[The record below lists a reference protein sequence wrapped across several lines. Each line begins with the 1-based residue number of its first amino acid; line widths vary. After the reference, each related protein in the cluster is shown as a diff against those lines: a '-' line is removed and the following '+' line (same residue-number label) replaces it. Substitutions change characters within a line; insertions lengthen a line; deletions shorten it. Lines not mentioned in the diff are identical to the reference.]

1 MEIIRR
7 FALMV
12 VLMGSWA
19 PIIWAASE
27 PSVIQITPEELENY
41 EFEIEETPFE
51 VSSPSIGQRYIFDRS
66 RRTVRDLL
74 ARTIGSTRL
83 TEDESDL
90 SRLQVLIDRRA
101 IRKADVETWQ
111 ALGVVFGDVLV
122 SVHGLKWVMYE
133 DELGASNALQCR
145 DTANFVFPVT
155 VFSKRVQFNE
165 SIDVASIYTNIS
177 ADIVAFKEA
186 ANRPRMPARQQT
198 EQFEIE
204 L

>member
-1 MEIIRR
+1 
-7 FALMV
+7 MV

-51 VSSPSIGQRYIFDRS
+51 VYSPSIGQRYIFDRS

-74 ARTIGSTRL
+74 ARTVGSTRL

-90 SRLQVLIDRRA
+90 GRLQVLIDRRV
-101 IRKADVETWQ
+101 IRNADVETWQ
-111 ALGVVFGDVLV
+111 ALGVVFGDLLV
-122 SVHGLKWVMYE
+122 TVHGLKWVMYE
-133 DELGASNALQCR
+133 DELGASKALQWR
-145 DTANFVFPVT
+145 DTTNFVFPVT

-165 SIDVASIYTNIS
+165 SIDVRSVFEKIS
-177 ADIVAFKEA
+177 ADIEAFKQE
-186 ANRPRMPARQQT
+186 ANRPQMPARRQT
-198 EQFEIE
+198 EQFEME
-204 L
+204 W

>member
-7 FALMV
+7 IALMV
-12 VLMGSWA
+12 VMGSWA
-19 PIIWAASE
+19 SVVWAASE

-51 VSSPSIGQRYIFDRS
+51 VSSPPIGQRYIFDRS

-90 SRLQVLIDRRA
+90 GRLQVLIDRRV

-122 SVHGLKWVMYE
+122 GAHGLKWVMYE
-133 DELGASNALQCR
+133 DELGASKALQWR

-165 SIDVASIYTNIS
+165 SIDVASIYANIS
-177 ADIVAFKEA
+177 ADIEAFKEA

>member
-1 MEIIRR
+1 M
-7 FALMV
+7 
-12 VLMGSWA
+12 
-19 PIIWAASE
+19 
-27 PSVIQITPEELENY
+27 QITPEELENY

-90 SRLQVLIDRRA
+90 GRLQVLIDRRV

-122 SVHGLKWVMYE
+122 GAHGLKWVMYE
-133 DELGASNALQCR
+133 DELGASKALQWR

-165 SIDVASIYTNIS
+165 SIDVASIYANIS
-177 ADIVAFKEA
+177 ADIEAFKEA

>member
-1 MEIIRR
+1 
-7 FALMV
+7 MV
-12 VLMGSWA
+12 VMGSWA
-19 PIIWAASE
+19 SVVWAASE

-90 SRLQVLIDRRA
+90 GRLQVLIDRRA

-111 ALGVVFGDVLV
+111 ALGVVLAMC
-122 SVHGLKWVMYE
+122 W
-133 DELGASNALQCR
+133 
-145 DTANFVFPVT
+145 
-155 VFSKRVQFNE
+155 
-165 SIDVASIYTNIS
+165 S
-177 ADIVAFKEA
+177 AHMV
-186 ANRPRMPARQQT
+186 
-198 EQFEIE
+198 
-204 L
+204 

>member
-1 MEIIRR
+1 M
-7 FALMV
+7 
-12 VLMGSWA
+12 
-19 PIIWAASE
+19 
-27 PSVIQITPEELENY
+27 
-41 EFEIEETPFE
+41 
-51 VSSPSIGQRYIFDRS
+51 SSPSIGQRYIFDRS

-101 IRKADVETWQ
+101 IRIVDVETWQ

-122 SVHGLKWVMYE
+122 GVHGLKWVMYE
-133 DELGASNALQCR
+133 DELGASKALQWR

-165 SIDVASIYTNIS
+165 SIDVASIYANIS
-177 ADIVAFKEA
+177 ADIEAFKEA
-186 ANRPRMPARQQT
+186 ANRPRMPARQET

>member
-1 MEIIRR
+1 M
-7 FALMV
+7 

-19 PIIWAASE
+19 SSVCAASE

-90 SRLQVLIDRRA
+90 GRLQVLIDRRV

-111 ALGVVFGDVLV
+111 ALGVVLAMCWLA
-122 SVHGLKWVMYE
+122 HM
-133 DELGASNALQCR
+133 A
-145 DTANFVFPVT
+145 
-155 VFSKRVQFNE
+155 
-165 SIDVASIYTNIS
+165 
-177 ADIVAFKEA
+177 
-186 ANRPRMPARQQT
+186 
-198 EQFEIE
+198 
-204 L
+204 

>member
-7 FALMV
+7 IALM

-19 PIIWAASE
+19 SLVSAASE

-90 SRLQVLIDRRA
+90 GRLQVLIDRRV

-122 SVHGLKWVMYE
+122 GAHGLKWVMYE
-133 DELGASNALQCR
+133 DELGASKALQWR

-165 SIDVASIYTNIS
+165 SIDVASIYASIS
-177 ADIVAFKEA
+177 ADIEAFKEA

>member
-7 FALMV
+7 IALMV
-12 VLMGSWA
+12 VMGSWA
-19 PIIWAASE
+19 SVVWAASE

-51 VSSPSIGQRYIFDRS
+51 VSPPSIGQRYIFDRS

-90 SRLQVLIDRRA
+90 GRLQVLIDRRA

-122 SVHGLKWVMYE
+122 GAHGLKWVMYE
-133 DELGASNALQCR
+133 DELGASKALQWR

-165 SIDVASIYTNIS
+165 SIDVASIYANIS
-177 ADIVAFKEA
+177 ADIEAFKEA

>member
-51 VSSPSIGQRYIFDRS
+51 VSSPSIGQRFIIDRS

-74 ARTIGSTRL
+74 ARTVGSTRL

-90 SRLQVLIDRRA
+90 GRLQVLIDRRV
-101 IRKADVETWQ
+101 IRNADVETWQ
-111 ALGVVFGDVLV
+111 ALGVVFGDLLV
-122 SVHGLKWVMYE
+122 TVHGLKWVMYE
-133 DELGASNALQCR
+133 DELGVSKALQWR

-165 SIDVASIYTNIS
+165 SIDVRSIFDKIS
-177 ADIVAFKEA
+177 ADIEAFKQE
-186 ANRPRMPARQQT
+186 ANRPQMPARQQT
-198 EQFEIE
+198 EQFEME
-204 L
+204 W